1 MQKRLSLKIK
11 IISGC
16 DQREWF
22 SCFHVSDKFLF
33 DLFSR
38 QTGLFK
44 CFFVFFYFWQT
55 FIFTAT
61 MSKNFHEKYYHE
73 RLYGFLTQYA
83 ETSIN
88 LETVKVPNGY
98 KSTLFVYGESS
109 ISHTHSK
116 RSNQKKMF
124 YFDAL
129 TVLLSKNSWLGNLI
143 YLYFFNYYSN
153 NNFLFE

>member
-1 MQKRLSLKIK
+1 MAVT
-11 IISGC
+11 
-16 DQREWF
+16 REF
-22 SCFHVSDKFLF
+22 GFHVFTFPTSFCLIYS
-33 DLFSR
+33 LVRLVYSN
-38 QTGLFK
+38 
-44 CFFVFFYFWQT
+44 VFFFNYFWQT

-61 MSKNFHEKYYHE
+61 MSKNFREKYYHE
-73 RLYGFLTQYA
+73 RLYGFLKQYA

-124 YFDAL
+124 YFNTL

-143 YLYFFNYYSN
+143 YLYFFYYYSN